1 MRTQKTMTPAETVA
15 WLNRFVI
22 GQDKA
27 KRTVAIALR
36 NRYRR
41 KLVEE
46 PMQSEIYPSNLIMM
60 GPTGVGKTEIARRMA
75 NLVGAPFV
83 KVEATKYTE
92 TGYVGRDVEGI
103 IRDLVRSAVNLAT
116 GKAREEKKAEA
127 EARVQKKLLDALSR
141 TGIEFGSAGE
151 LAELLK
157 NGRLDDVEIELS
169 ITERAIGVEVFPMIP
184 GQGFDNQI
192 NDQMKTMLD
201 KVIGKRRKKITLR
214 VADARNKLFDEEIA
228 RILDGGNHIQEGLRL
243 AQEEGIVFVDEIDKI
258 IGSEGGSGPDVS
270 RMGVQRDLLPL
281 VEGCTVSTR
290 YGPVKTDHILFIAAG
305 AFHGSSPADLIPEL
319 QGRFP
324 LRVSLDPLSEED
336 LFRILTEP
344 EGCILEQY
352 TRLLEADGLK
362 LVVEEQAKKKI
373 AATARY
379 LNEEKEDIGAR
390 RLRSVLS
397 FLFDEYLFGAPDL
410 IKGRVRL
417 TGKKAQSRLAVL
429 VERKDEEGYIL

>member
-1 MRTQKTMTPAETVA
+1 MQTAKTMTPAEIVT
-15 WLNRFVI
+15 WLDRHVI
-22 GQDKA
+22 GQDQA

-41 KLVEE
+41 RLVDE

-116 GKAREEKKAEA
+116 SKAREEKSEEA
-127 EARVQKKLLDALSR
+127 ETRVSTRLLDAVSKNGVDYGSR
-141 TGIEFGSAGE
+141 DE
-151 LAELLK
+151 LAELLQR
-157 NGRLDDVEIELS
+157 GRLDTLEIELS
-169 ITERAIGVEVFPMIP
+169 VTERAMGVEVFPMIP
-184 GQGFDNQI
+184 GQGFDNQM
-192 NDQMKTMLD
+192 NDQMKKMLE
-201 KVIGKRRKKITLR
+201 KVIGKRRKKIRIT
-214 VADARNKLFDEEIA
+214 VAEARKKLFDDEMA
-228 RILDGGNHIQEGLRL
+228 RILDSGDHIQEGLKL
-243 AQEEGIVFVDEIDKI
+243 AQEEGIVFFDEIDKI

-281 VEGCTVSTR
+281 VEGSTVATR

-324 LRVSLDPLSEED
+324 LRVALDPLSEKD
-336 LFRILTEP
+336 LLRILTEP
-344 EGCILEQY
+344 ESCILDQY
-352 TRLLEADGLK
+352 VQLLDADGLE
-362 LVVEEQAKKKI
+362 LIVEEQAKRKI
-373 AATARY
+373 ASVARY

-397 FLFDEYLFGAPDL
+397 FLLDEYLFGAPDL
-410 IKGRVRL
+410 IRGRVRL
-417 TGKKAQSRLAVL
+417 TGKKAQNRLGVL

>member
-1 MRTQKTMTPAETVA
+1 MQETKVMTPAETVK
-15 WLNRFVI
+15 WLDRHVI
-22 GQDKA
+22 GQDQA
-27 KRTVAIALR
+27 KRAVAIALR

-41 KLVEE
+41 RLIKE

-116 GKAREEKKAEA
+116 KKAREEKREEA
-127 EARVQKKLLDALSR
+127 EARVKKRIVASISQNGVDYGSEEELQELLDM
-141 TGIEFGSAGE
+141 
-151 LAELLK
+151 
-157 NGRLDDVEIELS
+157 GRLDNLEIELS
-169 ITERAIGVEVFPMIP
+169 LTEKAMGVEIFPMIP
-184 GQGFDNQI
+184 GQGFDNQM
-192 NDQMKTMLD
+192 NDQMKKMLD
-201 KVIGKRRKKITLR
+201 KVIGKRKRKIRIT
-214 VADARNKLFDEEIA
+214 VADAGKKLYEEELG
-228 RILDGGNHIQEGLRL
+228 RILEGGDHVQEGLKL
-243 AQEEGIVFVDEIDKI
+243 AQEEGIVFIDEIDKI

-281 VEGCTVSTR
+281 VEGSTVSTR
-290 YGPVKTDHILFIAAG
+290 YGPVKTDHMLFIAAG

-324 LRVSLDPLSEED
+324 LRVSLDPLSELD
-336 LFRILTEP
+336 LLRILTEP
-344 EGCILEQY
+344 ESCILSQY
-352 TRLLEADGLK
+352 VELLAADN
-362 LVVEEQAKKKI
+362 VELIVEDQAKKKI

-379 LNEEKEDIGAR
+379 LNDEKEDIGAR

-397 FLFDEYLFGAPDL
+397 YLLDEYLFGAPDL
-410 IKGRVRL
+410 ISGRIRL
-417 TGKKAQSRLAVL
+417 TGKKAKDRLGML
-429 VERKDEEGYIL
+429 VERRDEEGYIL

>member
-1 MRTQKTMTPAETVA
+1 MTPAETVA
-15 WLNRFVI
+15 WLDRFVI
-22 GQDKA
+22 GQDQA
-27 KRTVAIALR
+27 KRTVAVALR

-41 KLVEE
+41 KLVAE

-75 NLVGAPFV
+75 SLVGAPFI

-103 IRDLVRSAVNLAT
+103 VRDLVRSAVNLAT
-116 GKAREEKKAEA
+116 AKAREEKKAEA
-127 EARVQKKLLDALSR
+127 EARVERTLLDAVSKS
-141 TGIEFGSAGE
+141 GIEFGSSEE
-151 LAELLK
+151 LAELLRK
-157 NGRLDDVEIELS
+157 GRLDDIEIELS
-169 ITERAIGVEVFPMIP
+169 ISEKAIGVEVFPVMP
-184 GQGFDNQI
+184 GQGFDNQM
-192 NDQMKTMLD
+192 NDQMKKMLE
-201 KVIGKRRKKITLR
+201 KVIGKRRKRVTLT
-214 VADARNKLFDEEIA
+214 VADAGTRLFDDEIN
-228 RILDGGNHIQEGLRL
+228 RILDGGDHIQEGLRL

-324 LRVSLDPLSEED
+324 LRVSLDPLSEKD
-336 LFRILTEP
+336 LLRILTEP
-344 EGCILEQY
+344 EGCILDQY
-352 TRLLEADGLK
+352 TKLLEADGLK
-362 LVVEEQAKKKI
+362 LVVEEQAKSAI

-410 IKGRVRL
+410 IHGRVRL
-417 TGKKAQSRLAVL
+417 TGKKAQARLGGL
-429 VERKDEEGYIL
+429 VERKNEEGYIL